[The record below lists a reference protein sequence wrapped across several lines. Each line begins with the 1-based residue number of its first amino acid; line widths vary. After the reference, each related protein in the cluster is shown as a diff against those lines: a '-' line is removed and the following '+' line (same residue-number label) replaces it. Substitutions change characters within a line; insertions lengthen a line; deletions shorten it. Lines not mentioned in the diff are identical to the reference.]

1 MIVGRTD
8 VVVQAKSQTVFDK
21 AHEARAGYIEALQKH
36 DRFLSA
42 RLQNS
47 LTPHDV
53 FLCALNK
60 AIVIIR
66 DFTQMDLAERKQKLK
81 SSITKPNWPEEPFD
95 RFRKIKDWDDV
106 FRIAD
111 GLYQAQLC
119 VSLFPPAGN
128 IYHGVIAIATIAA
141 QIALGEAPKNI
152 PSLEVE
158 MSHHLPVNR
167 DGITARVPEINK
179 LIVAWSSSIPE
190 AGLPIPTLKPPKRS
204 SMIGQ
209 GVAGWGSDK
218 RRPVP
223 VSAIVTRA
231 GRTIAENWAAIK
243 RARLKRPAV
252 IPYEEEIALSRKM
265 FSGGVVTSERHA
277 LLRKYAIADDVFRT
291 PSRSAS
297 PQKSESSSGRRRDSQ
312 TDPGQPEPRTDKP
325 STAHRGQQPVTTPQ
339 HKLDEVREWIEKGD
353 DSSDDD
359 GQSVSTDDDTPRPRE
374 KRPRLFDPHQEIGE
388 LPRPFAFSIGPTGFG
403 IDRTAADSSSSA
415 VASSSPGP
423 GGDPTKPLSRSQDR
437 INGRGQ
443 SVESGPSDGQAS
455 ASGSRRMT
463 RESSSTSSLGSA
475 SASASGS
482 STPVSTPHWSSQ
494 RSTPLRSL
502 ESPEPSSV
510 SEVSAY
516 SRASELRAVKRGLD
530 NDDDHI
536 GVLKRERSQYV
547 RSKQPRE
554 RPEPLIK
561 TMPEPMV
568 IKAIILWLD
577 SQIASGSIPKVMTPE
592 YLSKFGLKNGR
603 LPTDLHTYLSSQAIY
618 RSPLETLLR
627 IGVQP
632 MNIPPHL
639 LPFSVSAAHLNLYHY
654 HQRDEILG
662 QATVN
667 ETPKLAE
674 TSLRL
679 FFRGFGNDTLAE
691 TFIKEDSMELIER
704 ADQIYRQ
711 GDWDDLEDPSPVK
724 KATFRKR
731 KRPDYANMEPS
742 NMIQRIAREIGDR
755 GPDNQMTPDAETE
768 MIQKA
773 VMASLM
779 YVQQRPPVDQYKT
792 TATVPR
798 LWYNDGLTE
807 LHLVPQTKISIAA
820 SKDYTDRI
828 WSEWKDQEARGHIH
842 MPHPLGQGEVLLKR
856 RGLVVNDEGI
866 ITRPK

>member
-1 MIVGRTD
+1 
-8 VVVQAKSQTVFDK
+8 
-21 AHEARAGYIEALQKH
+21 
-36 DRFLSA
+36 
-42 RLQNS
+42 
-47 LTPHDV
+47 
-53 FLCALNK
+53 
-60 AIVIIR
+60 
-66 DFTQMDLAERKQKLK
+66 MDLQERKEKLK
-81 SSITKPNWPEEPFD
+81 SSITKPKWPEEPFD

-119 VSLFPPAGN
+119 VSLFPPAVN
-128 IYHGVIAIATIAA
+128 INHGVIAIATIAT

-158 MSHHLPVNR
+158 LSNHLIVNR

-179 LIVAWSSSIPE
+179 MIMAWSSSIPE
-190 AGLPIPTLKPPKRS
+190 AGLPIPALKPPKRS

-231 GRTIAENWAAIK
+231 GRTIAENWQAIK
-243 RARLKRPAV
+243 RARLKRPGV

-265 FSGGVVTSERHA
+265 FSGGVVTTERHA
-277 LLRKYAIADDVFRT
+277 LLRKYAIPENALRT

-297 PQKSESSSGRRRDSQ
+297 PQKSDSSSSRQRQSQ
-312 TDPGQPEPRTDKP
+312 TDSHLPDQRIDKTSAGHQRQP
-325 STAHRGQQPVTTPQ
+325 PVVTPQ
-339 HKLDEVREWIEKGD
+339 HKLDEVREWIEQGD

-403 IDRTAADSSSSA
+403 IDRTAADSSSTA
-415 VASSSPGP
+415 VGSSSPAP
-423 GGDPTKPLSRSQDR
+423 AGDPTKPPSRSWDR
-437 INGRGQ
+437 ANGRDQ
-443 SVESGPSDGQAS
+443 SVEWSSSDGPTS
-455 ASGSRRMT
+455 ASGSRRMI
-463 RESSSTSSLGSA
+463 RASSSSSSVDSA
-475 SASASGS
+475 NASASGS
-482 STPVSTPHWSSQ
+482 STAVSTPHWSSS

-502 ESPEPSSV
+502 ESPEPSTI

-516 SRASELRAVKRGLD
+516 SRASELKAVQRGLD

-536 GVLKRERSQYV
+536 GVLKRERPQYV
-547 RSKQPRE
+547 RSKLPRE
-554 RPEPLIK
+554 RPVALVK

-577 SQIASGSIPKVMTPE
+577 SQVTSGSIPKVMTPE

-603 LPTDLHTYLSSQAIY
+603 LSTDLHTYLSSQAVH

-662 QATVN
+662 QGTFL

-691 TFIKEDSMELIER
+691 TFIQRDNMEFTER
-704 ADQIYRQ
+704 VDQIYRS

-724 KATFRKR
+724 KAAFRKR
-731 KRPDYANMEPS
+731 KRPDYANMEPA
-742 NMIQRIAREIGDR
+742 NMIQRIAREIGGR
-755 GPDNQMTPDAETE
+755 GPDNQMTDEAETE
-768 MIQKA
+768 MIQRA
-773 VMASLM
+773 VVASLM
-779 YVQQRPPVDQYKT
+779 YVQQRPPVDQYKM
-792 TATVPR
+792 TASVPR

-820 SKDYTDRI
+820 SKEYTDRI
-828 WSEWKDQEARGHIH
+828 WSEWKEQEARGYIH
-842 MPHPLGQGEVLLKR
+842 MPHPLGRGEVLLKR
-856 RGLVVNDEGI
+856 RGLVVDDEGMV
-866 ITRPK
+866 TRPK